1 MLMTDSKIEEAMT
14 SGDLVIK
21 DFSSDFLEAASYDM
35 RVGNRLLISNS
46 ETEIDMSRRGSATL
60 APGVFAL
67 VTTYESLKL
76 SDRIAGHIGVK
87 SYYTRKG
94 IVMLTGLQIDP
105 GFEGVL
111 VIGLYNASPRSLTL
125 DYLAPFCTVEF
136 HQLSQRVEKPFIP
149 GDEQKAGQIPR
160 ADKDYL
166 RTLETQSL
174 SELGQSLRTL
184 TQDVSGLTDQ
194 VRKLTDTQKNIQ
206 WALGFGFA
214 FLGLLMTLLKFFH

>member
-1 MLMTDSKIEEAMT
+1 MLMTDGKIKEAMA
-14 SGDLVIK
+14 SGELVIGN
-21 DFSSDFLEAASYDM
+21 FSGDFLEPASYDM
-35 RVGNRLLISNS
+35 RVGTRLLISNN
-46 ETEIDMSRRGSATL
+46 ETEIDLTKKGCATL

-67 VTTYESLKL
+67 LTTYENVKL
-76 SDRIAGHIGVK
+76 SNRIAGHIGVK

-136 HQLSQRVEKPFIP
+136 HQLAHPVERPYVS

-194 VRKLTDTQKNIQ
+194 VRRLTDTQKNIQ

-214 FLGLLMTLLKFFH
+214 FLGLLITILKFFH